1 MICISLS
8 HIYLLFCIVLWQSL
22 LMMEEIQP
30 HTSQINNPKY
40 AVVIKKAC
48 FAWDQDLLIQNI
60 GLLDVQITGIAPRDS
75 DNGFKSSLLNI
86 TNACIIALYRWL
98 FCWNILTF
106 ANLQFFFGHNFF
118 QLQMEKPVV
127 RMRKKKNWTRVQMR
141 KNRWLP
147 LYY

>member
-1 MICISLS
+1 MSIVAQVSSVAYGHSVFSFLISLS
-8 HIYLLFCIVLWQSL
+8 HIYLLFGIVLWQSL

-75 DNGFKSSLLNI
+75 NNGFKTSLPNL

-106 ANLQFFFGHNFF
+106 ANLQFFMAIIFSSC
-118 QLQMEKPVV
+118 KW
-127 RMRKKKNWTRVQMR
+127 KNQW
-141 KNRWLP
+141 
-147 LYY
+147 